1 MSAIMDKAYEVQEA
15 AAAAALVEIDG
26 DGYIDYVF
34 DNPSYVHDWPADPY
48 DSSTISGIPGA
59 FAWIG
64 YRDPGGLPDKR
75 AAVERGQSVLEASQG
90 EFFRLKNLLHDDEK
104 FSGSTVNTFIDYL
117 DVIADA
123 AEDQAGLADELSL
136 AVECVEGL
144 VKAAENDVIDIADKT
159 IAALNAMA
167 AEDDV
172 PNSEMLLSVTAAL
185 IGVVGTVAT
194 GGTATAI
201 TFALISGGLSVA
213 TTAGTDTQGSTDFD
227 NVYHL
232 IEYSLYPALDYRRG
246 KLEEKEGEIVDG
258 LNADLRALDG
268 QGGHDVRD
276 SLDPR
281 PGGLVNGRGNFRATG
296 ATAADLKELY
306 GLATGEVPA
315 LAGDF
320 ATASGDFNAA
330 NGTETAAMGDV
341 SAPWER
347 LLDLLQRMS
356 AKASEALY
364 DGGTVLA
371 NAAQDFAK
379 QDGVHA
385 EWVNRSGEEL
395 FDRHEAVFPAPVP
408 DPLSRRYP
416 DIGPTF

>member
-34 DNPSYVHDWPADPY
+34 DNPSYTHDWPADPY

-59 FAWIG
+59 FSWIA

-75 AAVERGQSVLEASQG
+75 AAVERGQAVLEAAQG
-90 EFFRLKNLLHDDEK
+90 QFFRLKNLLHDDEK

-123 AEDQAGLADELSL
+123 AEDQAGLADELSR

-172 PNSEMLLSVTAAL
+172 PNSELLLSVTAAL

-213 TTAGTDTQGSTDFD
+213 TTAGTDTSGSTGYD

-232 IEYSLYPALDYRRG
+232 LVASLFPELAYRQS

-258 LNADLRALDG
+258 LDADLKALDG

-281 PGGLVNGRGNFRATG
+281 PGGLVNGRGDFRATG
-296 ATAADLKELY
+296 ATIADLKELY
-306 GLATGEVPA
+306 GLATGEVPE

-320 ATASGDFNAA
+320 STATRDFENA
-330 NGTETAAMGDV
+330 NGTEVSAMGDT
-341 SAPWER
+341 SAPWEQ
-347 LLDLLQRMS
+347 LLDQLQRMS
-356 AKASEALY
+356 AKASQALY

-371 NAAQDFAK
+371 NATQDFAK
-379 QDGVHA
+379 QDGENA
-385 EWVNRSGEEL
+385 AWVNRADDEL
-395 FDRHEAVFPAPVP
+395 FDRRDPVFPAKPV
-408 DPLSRRYP
+408 LY
-416 DIGPTF
+416 GPRLPGETLPG